1 MPTLGCLACL
11 LGAGMLLR
19 TWAAAGQACWSQSER
34 CRCPCSSSVVVA
46 PPPFFVLFFEIV
58 GFYPEG
64 NPSRN
69 SQRPGQNPGLRGGLE
84 IVFNQQ

>member
-1 MPTLGCLACL
+1 MSRPTVGVAE
-11 LGAGMLLR
+11 GASARPDADWG
-19 TWAAAGQACWSQSER
+19 
-34 CRCPCSSSVVVA
+34 
-46 PPPFFVLFFEIV
+46 EIV

-64 NPSRN
+64 TPSRN

>member
-1 MPTLGCLACL
+1 MSVLNFCFFYSI
-11 LGAGMLLR
+11 LR
-19 TWAAAGQACWSQSER
+19 
-34 CRCPCSSSVVVA
+34 
-46 PPPFFVLFFEIV
+46 FLFIISEIV
-58 GFYPEG
+58 GFYPKG